1 MANLIS
7 KIKGLDNVTYDLK
20 DEVSTFGNEN
30 LFAWNIQ
37 SDDQEITLNSYQNT
51 GSFTQFTN
59 SLQFDP
65 STTVGE
71 KYTIS
76 FDVISPNGATDIRL
90 YNNNNTPKYFNF
102 ASVTVASGVGN
113 AWVHCQHTVTNTAS
127 TSSSA
132 STNEQVWRRIEIY
145 APSKMGVKV
154 KNIKVEKGSKPSQS
168 WTPATKDLAHYASE
182 TITFFQ

>member
-1 MANLIS
+1 MADLIS
-7 KIKGLDNVTYDLK
+7 QIKGLDNVTYDLQ
-20 DEVSTFGNEN
+20 DRVSTFGNEN

-37 SDDQEITLNSYQNT
+37 SDDQEITLNNYQNT

-76 FDVISPNGATDIRL
+76 FDVISPNGATNISL
-90 YNNNNTPKYFNF
+90 YNNNGVPKYFWF
-102 ASVTVASGVGN
+102 SPVTVATNVEN
-113 AWVHCQHTVTNTAS
+113 AWVHCVHTVINTQN

-132 STNEQVWRRIEIY
+132 STNEQLWKRIEIY

-154 KNIKVEKGSKPSQS
+154 KNIKVEKGSKPSS
-168 WTPATKDLAHYASE
+168 WTPATKDLVTYASD